1 MTSSFS
7 RGSPRRRLYL
17 KSSHCGHLYQCIHA
31 CDLLH
36 IHMQPRP
43 GVDAALAGA
52 SPTRSALAMF
62 SLASR
67 VALVT
72 GAHRGIG
79 LEIALALAEAG
90 AVVYCLD
97 IQAEPD
103 NAWLTVQRHVT
114 KLPAA
119 QDGQKSGRLE
129 YISGDVRDQ
138 NAMWA
143 AVEDIASRE
152 GRIDI
157 CFANA
162 GIYAVGDCLE
172 YPAEDFRKMLDVNT
186 LGAFVTAQ
194 AAGRQMVRLGTPG
207 SIILTASISGSIT
220 NPGLR
225 SVAYSTSK
233 AAVTQMARSMACELA
248 PKGIRVN
255 SISPG
260 YIVTECVGIHDVYV
274 SQFHAPSR
282 MTLVSFLSTPGLEEQ
297 LSVQNPMG
305 RFGCVDELRG
315 IALYLA
321 SDASTFC
328 TGTDIKVDGGQ
339 CAW

>member
-1 MTSSFS
+1 
-7 RGSPRRRLYL
+7 
-17 KSSHCGHLYQCIHA
+17 
-31 CDLLH
+31 
-36 IHMQPRP
+36 MQPRP
-43 GVDAALAGA
+43 GVDTVLAGA
-52 SPTRSALAMF
+52 SPTRSAVALF
-62 SLASR
+62 SLGGR

-79 LEIALALAEAG
+79 LEIALALAEAY

-97 IQAEPD
+97 IQAEPN
-103 NAWLTVQRHVT
+103 NAWLMVQDFVGH
-114 KLPAA
+114 LPAL
-119 QDGQKSGRLE
+119 DGEKSGRLE
-129 YISGDVRDQ
+129 YISADVRDQ
-138 NAMWA
+138 KAMWA
-143 AVEDIASRE
+143 VLEDIVARE

-157 CFANA
+157 CVANA
-162 GIYAVGDCLE
+162 GIYAVGDCLD
-172 YPAEDFRKMLDVNT
+172 YPVEDFQKMLDVNT

-220 NPGLR
+220 NPCI
-225 SVAYSTSK
+225 TSK

-260 YIVTECVGIHDVYV
+260 YIVTD
-274 SQFHAPSR
+274 
-282 MTLVSFLSTPGLEEQ
+282 MTRVSFLATPGLEEK
-297 LSVQNPMG
+297 LSTQNPMG
-305 RFGCVDELRG
+305 RFGRMDELRG

-321 SDASTFC
+321 FDASTFC
-328 TGTDIKVDGGQ
+328 TGSDIKVDGGQ

>member
-1 MTSSFS
+1 
-7 RGSPRRRLYL
+7 
-17 KSSHCGHLYQCIHA
+17 
-31 CDLLH
+31 
-36 IHMQPRP
+36 MQPRP
-43 GVDAALAGA
+43 GVDTVLAGA
-52 SPTRSALAMF
+52 SPTRSAVALF
-62 SLASR
+62 SLGGR

-79 LEIALALAEAG
+79 LEIALALAEAY

-97 IQAEPD
+97 IQAEPN
-103 NAWLTVQRHVT
+103 NAWLMVQDFVGH
-114 KLPAA
+114 LPAL
-119 QDGQKSGRLE
+119 DGEKSGRLE
-129 YISGDVRDQ
+129 YISADVRDQ
-138 NAMWA
+138 KAMWA
-143 AVEDIASRE
+143 VLEDIVARE

-157 CFANA
+157 CVANA
-162 GIYAVGDCLE
+162 GIYAVGDCLD
-172 YPAEDFRKMLDVNT
+172 YPVEDFQKMLDVNT

-220 NPGLR
+220 NPGLH

-260 YIVTECVGIHDVYV
+260 YIVTD
-274 SQFHAPSR
+274 
-282 MTLVSFLSTPGLEEQ
+282 MTRVSFLATPGLEEK
-297 LSVQNPMG
+297 LSTQNPMG
-305 RFGCVDELRG
+305 RFGRMDELRG

-328 TGTDIKVDGGQ
+328 TGSDIKVDGGQ